1 MWQVEST
8 LKTPQLV
15 LMHFWPCFYDVNLEM
30 ARSNQLCATA
40 KCIAVACL
48 VYELSVLRPGL
59 LPGVTMI
66 ALPLQQVS
74 LVYSMLPDLEY
85 DDFTWKT
92 TLVRS
97 MQADI
102 VNALR
107 RGDRQRASIIL
118 SNFQNTNWALNK
130 EDFSYI
136 LEYCA
141 EAPDPLFVMETLEL
155 MEEKAIGM
163 SKGIYR
169 YVIRA
174 LSRGGYVKEALHWLM
189 LLGEKE
195 STHATLPFFNI
206 FLNACGS
213 SANLKDVECCLETM
227 ENYLL
232 GKSEI
237 TYCELLKIAVLQQ
250 NLPAVYDIWKDCTRY
265 YSPSIIT
272 QRRILRALTAFGDLQ
287 SAYHILQHMV
297 TSAAQRSEHLR
308 LSSKRR
314 YQSSRLDIPVL
325 ALSES
330 EDLKLLPDFSLQPSQ
345 GKLATGKNSADVQ
358 PELLF
363 AGNNLADKVEL
374 DNGTVR
380 KTLRLAQSAVRRI
393 LIWSFNDL
401 MHACVQFNNC
411 QLAEQLFL
419 EMQILGLRWS
429 KFTYDGF
436 VKTLIAGK
444 GIAYAMKVIETMERR
459 GIKPYNDTLSALSEG
474 YSKNLQLDLAEDLL
488 ERISEIRP
496 KHIHAINALLSGC
509 DIMNEPER
517 AVRIL
522 AKMKRVNMKATL
534 RTYELLFSL
543 FGNVNVPYEEGNV
556 LSHVDVSK
564 RISIIE
570 MDMLNNEIQHS
581 FVSMKNLIRAFG
593 DEGMIEEMLRYLNV
607 AEKVLWNIN
616 PYQKSD
622 LYSVA
627 LHALVKAKESHKA
640 IRIFKIM
647 RSCGL
652 PTDVSIYTTMIEC
665 CKWLPCFKS
674 ASALLSLM
682 LQDGF
687 HPTVVTYTSLLKVVL
702 AKDDF
707 EGALDLL
714 DICKTERI
722 EPDIQIFNTVLSRAY
737 ARGQIHVIEYIVERI
752 HRAKIQPNP
761 STLVYTFCAYEEHE
775 LYNTAIEALQVLST
789 RMISEDANILSEKI
803 TVFEDLILSEEP
815 DAELRII
822 RAFEAAEEFLATALL
837 NLRWCAIMGA
847 TISWSPEESLW
858 ARRLASSYNAN
869 KRPHIIPLDVP
880 QSS

>member
-1 MWQVEST
+1 
-8 LKTPQLV
+8 
-15 LMHFWPCFYDVNLEM
+15 
-30 ARSNQLCATA
+30 
-40 KCIAVACL
+40 
-48 VYELSVLRPGL
+48 
-59 LPGVTMI
+59 
-66 ALPLQQVS
+66 
-74 LVYSMLPDLEY
+74 
-85 DDFTWKT
+85 
-92 TLVRS
+92 
-97 MQADI
+97 
-102 VNALR
+102 
-107 RGDRQRASIIL
+107 
-118 SNFQNTNWALNK
+118 
-130 EDFSYI
+130 
-136 LEYCA
+136 
-141 EAPDPLFVMETLEL
+141 METLEL

-174 LSRGGYVKEALHWLM
+174 LSRGGYVKEALHWLT

-419 EMQILGLRWS
+419 EMQKLGLRWS

-822 RAFEAAEEFLATALL
+822 RAFEAAEEFLTTALL

>member
-1 MWQVEST
+1 
-8 LKTPQLV
+8 
-15 LMHFWPCFYDVNLEM
+15 
-30 ARSNQLCATA
+30 
-40 KCIAVACL
+40 
-48 VYELSVLRPGL
+48 
-59 LPGVTMI
+59 
-66 ALPLQQVS
+66 
-74 LVYSMLPDLEY
+74 
-85 DDFTWKT
+85 
-92 TLVRS
+92 

-174 LSRGGYVKEALHWLM
+174 LSRGGYVKEALHWLT

-419 EMQILGLRWS
+419 EMQKLGLRWS

-822 RAFEAAEEFLATALL
+822 RAFEAAEEFLTTALL

>member
-1 MWQVEST
+1 
-8 LKTPQLV
+8 
-15 LMHFWPCFYDVNLEM
+15 
-30 ARSNQLCATA
+30 
-40 KCIAVACL
+40 
-48 VYELSVLRPGL
+48 
-59 LPGVTMI
+59 
-66 ALPLQQVS
+66 
-74 LVYSMLPDLEY
+74 
-85 DDFTWKT
+85 
-92 TLVRS
+92 

>member
-1 MWQVEST
+1 M
-8 LKTPQLV
+8 
-15 LMHFWPCFYDVNLEM
+15 
-30 ARSNQLCATA
+30 
-40 KCIAVACL
+40 
-48 VYELSVLRPGL
+48 
-59 LPGVTMI
+59 
-66 ALPLQQVS
+66 
-74 LVYSMLPDLEY
+74 MLAEY

-174 LSRGGYVKEALHWLM
+174 LSRGGYVKEALHWLT

-419 EMQILGLRWS
+419 EMQKLGLRWS

-822 RAFEAAEEFLATALL
+822 RAFEAAEEFLTTALL